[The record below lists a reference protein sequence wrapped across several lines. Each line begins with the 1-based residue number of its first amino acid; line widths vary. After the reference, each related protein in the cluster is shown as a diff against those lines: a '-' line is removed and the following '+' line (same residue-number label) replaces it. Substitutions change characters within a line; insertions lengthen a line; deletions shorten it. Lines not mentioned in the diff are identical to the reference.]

1 MQITKARIVRFVG
14 VSAWAHIYVK
24 KVLQNAWREFRHLYN
39 AHLFD
44 AEALLEAVKSS
55 LKIYKKQ
62 SISVGDCVEADEF
75 SQGWTSRLK
84 T

>member
-1 MQITKARIVRFVG
+1 MVQKFSWRKS
-14 VSAWAHIYVK
+14 SA
-24 KVLQNAWREFRHLYN
+24 LYN

-44 AEALLEAVKSS
+44 AEADGEAVKSS

-62 SISVGDCVEADEF
+62 SISVGDCVEADEYYL
-75 SQGWTSRLK
+75 GDTDRLK